1 MGNVGTMDI
10 AVLGMGHMGRALAG
24 RLLDGSHEVRI
35 WNRTPG
41 RAPDLVERGAT
52 EVASPTEAAGGAE
65 VVVTSLTDDA
75 AVLEVLSSGDSVLG
89 GVGPHAAVVDCSTV
103 SPKTSRRLA
112 ALYDRRFVAAPI
124 LGAPSAVTSGQST
137 MLLGGPASLLDRL
150 EPVWSAVT
158 GKTVRCGDDP
168 GRATVVKLM
177 GNFLLLAGIATLA
190 EVVATGQAAGLDDE
204 FLSTFLGAAPLVA
217 PALSNR
223 LEAVVSRDPAGWFP
237 TPLGAKDMGLLLDL
251 AGSLDLGL
259 PLAEAVRDRYR
270 TAVEQGLEEADIA
283 GVIELYPR

>member
-1 MGNVGTMDI
+1 MDI
-10 AVLGMGHMGRALAG
+10 AVLGMGHMGRAVAG
-24 RLLDGSHEVRI
+24 RLLDGSHQVRI

-41 RAPDLVERGAT
+41 RAPDLVARGAT
-52 EVASPTEAAGGAE
+52 EAPSAPAAADGAD

-75 AVLEVLSSGDSVLG
+75 AVLAVLSPGDAALV
-89 GVGPHAAVVDCSTV
+89 GVGPEAVVVDCSTV
-103 SPKTSRRLA
+103 SPATSRLLA
-112 ALYDRRFVAAPI
+112 SHYDGRFVAAPI
-124 LGAPSAVTSGQST
+124 LGAPAAVVAGEATL
-137 MLLGGPASLLDRL
+137 LLGGPAPVLDRL

-158 GKTVRCGDDP
+158 AKVVRCGDDP

-217 PALSNR
+217 PALGNR
-223 LEAVVSRDPAGWFP
+223 LGAVIGRDPAGWFP

-270 TAVEQGLEEADIA
+270 TAVEQGLAEADIA
-283 GVIELYPR
+283 GVVELYPR